1 MTKLFRTTLDERM
14 DADIDQLIEQLQKA
28 KNARTYLR
36 KAAEVGKIA
45 DKCQAYDAYWT
56 ERLYDLMD

>member
-1 MTKLFRTTLDERM
+1 MAKFFRTSLDDRM
-14 DADIDQLIEQLQKA
+14 DQDIDRIIQQLQAA

-36 KAAEVGKIA
+36 KSAEVGKIA
-45 DKCQAYDAYWT
+45 EQCQTYENYWT

>member
-1 MTKLFRTTLDERM
+1 MSQFFTTPLDEKM
-14 DADIDQLIEQLQKA
+14 NAEIDRIIERLQAA

-36 KAAEVGKIA
+36 KSAEVGKIA
-45 DKCQAYDAYWT
+45 EQCQAYEGYWT